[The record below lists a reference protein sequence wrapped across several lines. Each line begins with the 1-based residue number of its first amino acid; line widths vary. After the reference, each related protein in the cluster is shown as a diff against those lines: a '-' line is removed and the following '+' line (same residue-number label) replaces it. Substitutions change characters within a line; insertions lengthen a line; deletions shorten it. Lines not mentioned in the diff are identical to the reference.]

1 MGITG
6 SSSSSG
12 SVSAGAS
19 VEAEDVSVVSATE
32 LDAFEDVSVLLLS
45 DADDELSAL
54 QPVSIT
60 AAKAAAKINFFI
72 SDISLLKICYPDYN
86 TDSRKCKPHVDQRN
100 KAVKVRQGI
109 KKRTVQPC
117 ARGWWGVGAKPRP
130 EHETESRSERS
141 SD

>member
-32 LDAFEDVSVLLLS
+32 LDAFEDVSALLLS

-54 QPVSIT
+54 QPVSII

-72 SDISLLKICYPDYN
+72 SDISL
-86 TDSRKCKPHVDQRN
+86 
-100 KAVKVRQGI
+100 
-109 KKRTVQPC
+109 
-117 ARGWWGVGAKPRP
+117 
-130 EHETESRSERS
+130 
-141 SD
+141 

>member
-19 VEAEDVSVVSATE
+19 VEEEDVSVFSATE

-72 SDISLLKICYPDYN
+72 SDISL
-86 TDSRKCKPHVDQRN
+86 
-100 KAVKVRQGI
+100 
-109 KKRTVQPC
+109 
-117 ARGWWGVGAKPRP
+117 
-130 EHETESRSERS
+130 
-141 SD
+141 

>member
-60 AAKAAAKINFFI
+60 AAKTAAKINFFI
-72 SDISLLKICYPDYN
+72 SDISL
-86 TDSRKCKPHVDQRN
+86 
-100 KAVKVRQGI
+100 
-109 KKRTVQPC
+109 
-117 ARGWWGVGAKPRP
+117 
-130 EHETESRSERS
+130 
-141 SD
+141 